1 MQDCVRDSFLRELRP
16 IKMWHGLH
24 VERGGVVFPTLA
36 SLEWFLRTHRDNL
49 IRSGEF
55 IPGRG
60 GRPSLVGPGFDA
72 VVLRELQNQ
81 AKSSQQTSGH
91 PS

>member
-55 IPGRG
+55 IPV
-60 GRPSLVGPGFDA
+60 SWF
-72 VVLRELQNQ
+72 LQSAN
-81 AKSSQQTSGH
+81 
-91 PS
+91 